1 MHMHKARES
10 EKERDKKM
18 RLRKFSLFFINF
30 EIFFVNFDFFNF
42 EKNLLFYCYMDPR
55 PGHVTLDGN
64 DNECAM

>member
-18 RLRKFSLFFINF
+18 RLRKFS
-30 EIFFVNFDFFNF
+30 IFLSVLKFSLSILIFFNF
-42 EKNLLFYCYMDPR
+42 ETNLLFYCYMDPR
-55 PGHVTLDGN
+55 PGHDGN